1 MTNLNPELS
10 QAEILSILHKE
21 FNRIEAEVKDIN
33 AKMNLALKEL
43 DDIKFKIHTK

>member
-1 MTNLNPELS
+1 MTNLNPGLTQEEMLYIMYKELIKLE
-10 QAEILSILHKE
+10 AEI
-21 FNRIEAEVKDIN
+21 KDIN